1 MVSSWNHSDT
11 LMDVSPTPS
20 NKNWQTF
27 QTRDELQII
36 LSDKTSNKD
45 DSDQPSSLNK
55 VKTSPAAWVTLQSV
69 ELPARI

>member
-11 LMDVSPTPS
+11 LMDVFPAPS

-45 DSDQPSSLNK
+45 DSL
-55 VKTSPAAWVTLQSV
+55 TSQAA
-69 ELPARI
+69 